1 MVNLEVWKPVVD
13 YEGLYEVSNFGNV
26 RSLKGHNNCDRVKL
40 LAQHKWEYNNYTS
53 YKNVTLYN
61 RTGGRQTIR
70 VHRLVATAFIPNP
83 DNLPCVNHKD
93 ENTFNNNVDNLEWCT
108 NQYNTTYGTAIQ
120 RAINKRV
127 KIVDFYKDGNLI
139 LSFNS
144 VLEAGKYFKV
154 KPQNIARAAR
164 GIRKSFH
171 GMLVKYRNI

>member
-1 MVNLEVWKPVVD
+1 MVDLEVWKPIVD

-26 RSLKGHNNCDRVKL
+26 RSLKDRNNYDRIKL
-40 LAQHKWEYNNYTS
+40 LTQYKCGYNNRTP
-53 YKNVTLYN
+53 YKNVHLYN
-61 RTGGRQTIR
+61 RTGGRQTFK

-93 ENTFNNNVDNLEWCT
+93 ENTFNNSVDNLEWCT
-108 NQYNTTYGTAIQ
+108 QQYNVTYGTAIQ
-120 RAINKRV
+120 RAITKRV

-144 VLEAGKYFKV
+144 VLEAGEYFKV

-164 GIRKSFH
+164 GVRKSFH
-171 GMLVKYRNI
+171 GMLVKYRNS